1 MSTSP
6 PSDVV
11 RTSKLH
17 DALRHA
23 LYLVPKGRSE
33 IFSILR
39 KNFPFK
45 RARTSEQ
52 KHYVK
57 QLLLI
62 LTYSPTLRRDVWG
75 LIIHKCIEVDVEIK
89 IYSGGGVKVV
99 EEHGEGEEEDDTMFE
114 IDGFTGEATEDA
126 RKCREGKEKRKRAD
140 SIGADEYADKLDEM
154 LDLLIE
160 DVNGLGDKGECYKCL
175 EDVFEG
181 CVVKTHKSKF
191 TQFVWFVV
199 CKMEADRKAAEA
211 KGDGKD
217 DDDDDDRLC
226 RKFVG
231 HLLQN
236 TLSHTNPSIHR
247 QSSACYLASFVSRA
261 LFVDVETAGE
271 VVEGLIEW
279 AEEYTKTGGRKGRST
294 PPGSPTSSMQRQG
307 GMTRPSSPRV
317 SDHMVFYSIA
327 QSIFYILCFR
337 PSVFGVL
344 GRDGGEGVRRI
355 VGLCGHRFKPL
366 KHCLSSVRDEFL
378 KLICERGIISTEV
391 AEEIREG
398 LGGREGARQPCIMYT
413 HIIYRYIHTWY
424 LLII

>member
-211 KGDGKD
+211 RETGRMTTTTTIGFAGSLLVTSYRTHYHTLTPAYTVSPPPATSR
-217 DDDDDDRLC
+217 RLC
-226 RKFVG
+226 PG
-231 HLLQN
+231 LCSW
-236 TLSHTNPSIHR
+236 T
-247 QSSACYLASFVSRA
+247 SR
-261 LFVDVETAGE
+261 
-271 VVEGLIEW
+271 
-279 AEEYTKTGGRKGRST
+279 RRGRS
-294 PPGSPTSSMQRQG
+294 
-307 GMTRPSSPRV
+307 
-317 SDHMVFYSIA
+317 
-327 QSIFYILCFR
+327 L
-337 PSVFGVL
+337 
-344 GRDGGEGVRRI
+344 RD
-355 VGLCGHRFKPL
+355 
-366 KHCLSSVRDEFL
+366 
-378 KLICERGIISTEV
+378 
-391 AEEIREG
+391 
-398 LGGREGARQPCIMYT
+398 
-413 HIIYRYIHTWY
+413 
-424 LLII
+424 